1 MNSVAAESRM
11 AFNHGKPVTF
21 IDDDSLQYA
30 RRFLEHPLSISSD
43 HRLVASSELLAL
55 RGWVR
60 WADPADV
67 QCPCIS
73 R

>member
-55 RGWVR
+55 RG
-60 WADPADV
+60 
-67 QCPCIS
+67 
-73 R
+73 